1 MADCPRK
8 YRLLVWAID
17 LDDLN
22 GTSINA
28 LGAAL
33 GKGPSTVSVPLD
45 MSAINDDL
53 GGSVQR
59 RDRMA
64 RSLRV

>member
-1 MADCPRK
+1 LLTVAK
-8 YRLLVWAID
+8 FRLLVWAID

-33 GKGPSTVSVPLD
+33 GKSLSMVTQPVD

-53 GGSVQR
+53 GGVVQK
-59 RDRMA
+59 RDKKPKPF
-64 RSLRV
+64 RV